1 MQIIE
6 VMTRQVQTCQTND
19 PVEKAAKIME
29 QGNVGSVPIVDQAGR
44 LTGIMTDRDIV
55 LRGVAKNKDLRMTTC
70 GELMTG
76 EVKCC
81 EPHTEIHE
89 AANMLAEHQIR
100 RLPVVDGQG
109 RLVGICAIGDLA
121 VRDVY
126 INESG
131 EALSRISKG
140 PGTLQQ

>member
-1 MQIIE
+1 MTMQIIE
-6 VMTRQVQTCQTND
+6 VMTRQVQTCQSSD
-19 PVEKAAKIME
+19 PVDKAAKIMA
-29 QGNVGSVPIVDQAGR
+29 QNNVGSVPITDEAGR

-55 LRGVAKNKDLRMTTC
+55 LRGVAEGKDMKMTTC

-81 EPHTEIHE
+81 EPHTDVHE
-89 AANMLAEHQIR
+89 AANMLAQHQIR
-100 RLPVVDGQG
+100 RLPVVDNQG

-121 VRDVY
+121 VRDIF

-131 EALSRISKG
+131 EALSRISRG
-140 PGTLQQ
+140 INTQ

>member
-1 MQIIE
+1 MRIIE

-19 PVEKAAKIME
+19 PVEKAAKIMA
-29 QGNVGSVPIVDQAGR
+29 QSNVGSVPIVNEAGR

-55 LRGVAKNKDLRMTTC
+55 LRGVAQNKDLKMTTC
-70 GELMTG
+70 EELMTG

-89 AANMLAEHQIR
+89 AAKMLAQHQIR
-100 RLPVVDGQG
+100 RLPVVDEQG

-121 VRDVY
+121 VRDHY

-140 PGTLQQ
+140 AGMFQ

>member
-6 VMTRQVQTCQTND
+6 VMTRQVQTCLTSD

-29 QGNVGSVPIVDQAGR
+29 QGNVGAVPIVDQAGR

-70 GELMTG
+70 EELMTG

-89 AANMLAEHQIR
+89 AANMLAQHQIR
-100 RLPVVDGQG
+100 RLPVVDNQG

-121 VRDVY
+121 VRDIY

-131 EALSRISKG
+131 EALSQISKG
-140 PGTLQQ
+140 SGMIQ

>member
-6 VMTRQVQTCQTND
+6 VMTRQVQTCQTSD

-29 QGNVGSVPIVDQAGR
+29 QGNVGAVPIVDQAGR

-70 GELMTG
+70 EELMTG

-89 AANMLAEHQIR
+89 AANMLAQHQIR
-100 RLPVVDGQG
+100 RLPVVDNQG

-121 VRDVY
+121 VRDIY

-131 EALSRISKG
+131 EALNQISKG
-140 PGTLQQ
+140 SGTIQ

>member
-1 MQIIE
+1 MKIIE
-6 VMTRQVQTCQTND
+6 VMTREVQTCQTND

-29 QGNVGSVPIVDQAGR
+29 QGNVGAVPIIDQAGR

-55 LRGVAKNKDLRMTTC
+55 LRGVAKNKDLKMTTC
-70 GELMTG
+70 EELMTG

-89 AANMLAEHQIR
+89 AANMLAQHQIR
-100 RLPVVDGQG
+100 RLPVVDNQG

-121 VRDVY
+121 VRDIY

-131 EALSRISKG
+131 EALSQISKG
-140 PGTLQQ
+140 PGTFQ

>member
-6 VMTRQVQTCQTND
+6 VMTRQVQTCQTSD

-29 QGNVGSVPIVDQAGR
+29 QGNVGAVPIVDQAGR

-55 LRGVAKNKDLRMTTC
+55 LRGVAKNKDLKMTTC
-70 GELMTG
+70 QELMTG

-89 AANMLAEHQIR
+89 AANMLAQHQIR
-100 RLPVVDGQG
+100 RLPVVDNQG

-121 VRDVY
+121 VRDIY

-131 EALSRISKG
+131 QALSLISKG
-140 PGTLQQ
+140 AGTIQ

>member
-6 VMTRQVQTCQTND
+6 VMTREVQTCQTND
-19 PVEKAAKIME
+19 PVEKAAIIME
-29 QGNVGSVPIVDQAGR
+29 RSDVGSVPVVDQDGR

-89 AANMLAEHQIR
+89 AANMLAQHQIR
-100 RLPVVDGQG
+100 RLPVVDNQG

-121 VRDVY
+121 VRDIY

-131 EALSRISKG
+131 EALSRISRG
-140 PGTLQQ
+140 AGTLQ